1 MLMYCPPG
9 LKCIRRPHWI
19 PLRCA
24 HFVPPN
30 FRLLRL
36 LLLSSILPLLL
47 VAFLLKDIL
56 RNGRTLTSIYI
67 LSKLH
72 GVISLSAFWGCIV
85 RTRNIKNIKVHIKIF
100 LRCQSVLSISLKFLV
115 LLHSTPLL
123 RTLDFLSLLTWAR
136 KPRLDSNCRTHKM
149 LSHFCVKLL

>member
-1 MLMYCPPG
+1 MYCPPG
-9 LKCIRRPHWI
+9 LKCIRRPYWI

-47 VAFLLKDIL
+47 VLFLLKDLL
-56 RNGRTLTSIYI
+56 RYGRKNPVYLQLIEITWCDGPSALWGWIVQTMTIKNLKVHMNFVLRSI
-67 LSKLH
+67 LSITLEFH
-72 GVISLSAFWGCIV
+72 
-85 RTRNIKNIKVHIKIF
+85 
-100 LRCQSVLSISLKFLV
+100 V

-123 RTLDFLSLLTWAR
+123 RSLDFLSLLTWAR

>member
-1 MLMYCPPG
+1 MYCPPG
-9 LKCIRRPHWI
+9 LKCIRRPYWI

-47 VAFLLKDIL
+47 VLFLLKDLL
-56 RNGRTLTSIYI
+56 RYGRNTPVYLQFIEITWCDGPCLRSGVDCTNWDHKELKSSHQYCEFSQVFSPYLQSSMCYYI
-67 LSKLH
+67 
-72 GVISLSAFWGCIV
+72 A
-85 RTRNIKNIKVHIKIF
+85 
-100 LRCQSVLSISLKFLV
+100 
-115 LLHSTPLL
+115 LHS
-123 RTLDFLSLLTWAR
+123 LDFLSLLTWAR